1 MLDLPFDNWVTL
13 TGEFN
18 KYDPHQCQKA
28 VQEITYLQLTSPI
41 PATRC
46 STDVYGSAEPITGET
61 TVTRT
66 DAGPAV
72 VNITLEEG
80 RW

>member
-1 MLDLPFDNWVTL
+1 MLDLPFDNWV
-13 TGEFN
+13 N
-18 KYDPHQCQKA
+18 KHDPPQCQKA
-28 VQEITYLQLTSPI
+28 VQEITYLPLTSPV

-46 STDVYGSAEPITGET
+46 SIDVYGSADPITGET